1 MKDVVNFLESL
12 NISDDELVVL
22 ACSYGPD
29 SMCLLNLL
37 LDCNFNVVV
46 AHVNHMV
53 REESFEEYR
62 LMKEYCEERDVKFE
76 YYQFENKI
84 TKNFEA
90 TARLKRYNFF
100 EEVLTKYHSRY
111 LFTAHHGDDLVET
124 VLMRLSRGASFRGYA
139 GFREISDFRGK
150 FLVRPLLF
158 VTKDDINKFNSERNI
173 PSSFDYTNADKSFTR
188 NRYRLDV
195 LPILKDINPKI
206 HKKFIKFSHTI
217 SEYDDY
223 VENEVKILYSR
234 LYSFNRLDLNEFDVL
249 PLLLKKRL
257 LCEIFSNLYNGEIIN
272 INDKH
277 LNLIFNLIDSKS
289 CGQVNLPKKIMVV
302 KYYNILEF
310 RVNDAGLKKFDYIFE
325 DKVMLPFGYIEK
337 LSEDINSKSNYI
349 IRLSSREISLPL
361 HVRSRCDGDIMFVK
375 NLNGS
380 KKIKNILID
389 EKVPSDKRDGVP
401 VVTDSDGKILWIAG
415 VKKSKF
421 DKQSNEYYDII
432 LRYVKKEKEFDEE

>member
-150 FLVRPLLF
+150 FLVRPLF
-158 VTKDDINKFNSERNI
+158 
-173 PSSFDYTNADKSFTR
+173 
-188 NRYRLDV
+188 
-195 LPILKDINPKI
+195 
-206 HKKFIKFSHTI
+206 
-217 SEYDDY
+217 
-223 VENEVKILYSR
+223 
-234 LYSFNRLDLNEFDVL
+234 
-249 PLLLKKRL
+249 
-257 LCEIFSNLYNGEIIN
+257 
-272 INDKH
+272 
-277 LNLIFNLIDSKS
+277 
-289 CGQVNLPKKIMVV
+289 
-302 KYYNILEF
+302 
-310 RVNDAGLKKFDYIFE
+310 
-325 DKVMLPFGYIEK
+325 
-337 LSEDINSKSNYI
+337 
-349 IRLSSREISLPL
+349 
-361 HVRSRCDGDIMFVK
+361 
-375 NLNGS
+375 
-380 KKIKNILID
+380 
-389 EKVPSDKRDGVP
+389 
-401 VVTDSDGKILWIAG
+401 
-415 VKKSKF
+415 
-421 DKQSNEYYDII
+421 
-432 LRYVKKEKEFDEE
+432 